1 LTYTIR
7 DISSASYDDP
17 LMPDRNPFV
26 YTSGEIENNWTA
38 GRPVEPSPDIFIPH
52 QHNIYT
58 SMARFTGDM
67 YPFLLI
73 VIISLAALIA
83 FWSIMDMVLL
93 GASLAVVLIPVHHIL
108 SKKTNQV
115 MSASLVTVG
124 VFLVFAGFAFATI
137 SILQAN
143 TGTLA
148 SVFTAIGAWLGNPAS
163 NPTLFGLPLNK
174 SHFAF
179 LFSEGDALFLNYW
192 TTILG
197 NIPTIA
203 FKMFIFLFSFF
214 ILLLHGEELNERIM
228 VRLPKSIKGYAE
240 QLAPVTVDVLYAIYV
255 VQIAIAVLTFF
266 ISLPVF
272 YLLGYGNILFY
283 SFLAAFCELVPV
295 LGSSVAF
302 ILIGAYSFSINDMS
316 GVIIL
321 FVLGYLVVSCLPEIF
336 IRPELVGRRAKIHP
350 VIMFIGIIGG
360 LLTMGLAGF
369 VLGPLIIVILMTSYR
384 IWVNERKMPVNLDG
398 NKADRCP

>member
-1 LTYTIR
+1 
-7 DISSASYDDP
+7 
-17 LMPDRNPFV
+17 MPDRNRFIYPG
-26 YTSGEIENNWTA
+26 SEIENNCTA
-38 GRPVEPSPDIFIPH
+38 GLPAKPSPDIFIPH
-52 QHNIYT
+52 QHNIYS
-58 SMARFTGDM
+58 SMARFTGEM

-73 VIISLAALIA
+73 VIISLVTLVA
-83 FWSIMDMVLL
+83 FWSVMDMVLL
-93 GASLAVVLIPVHHIL
+93 GASLAVILIPVHHIL
-108 SKKTNQV
+108 SKKTNRV
-115 MSASLVTVG
+115 LSASLVTIG

-148 SVFTAIGAWLGNPAS
+148 SVFTTIGAWLGNPSS

-203 FKMFIFLFSFF
+203 FKMFIFFFSFF
-214 ILLLHGEELNERIM
+214 ILLLHGEELKERIM
-228 VRLPKSIKGYAE
+228 VRLPKSIKSYAE
-240 QLAPVTVDVLYAIYV
+240 QLSPVTVDVLYAIYV
-255 VQIAIAVLTFF
+255 VQIAIAALTFF

-302 ILIGAYSFSINDMS
+302 ILIGAYSFSINDMR

-321 FVLGYLVVSCLPEIF
+321 FILGYLVVSCLPEIF

-360 LLTMGLAGF
+360 TADHGTGRFCAGPAYYRDSYDKLPYMG
-369 VLGPLIIVILMTSYR
+369 
-384 IWVNERKMPVNLDG
+384 K
-398 NKADRCP
+398 